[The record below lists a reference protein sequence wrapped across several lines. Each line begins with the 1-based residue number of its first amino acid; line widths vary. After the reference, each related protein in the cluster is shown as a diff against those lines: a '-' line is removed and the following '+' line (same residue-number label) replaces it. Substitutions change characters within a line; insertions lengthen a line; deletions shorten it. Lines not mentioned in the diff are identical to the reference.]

1 MKQEAK
7 NFFCKVLD
15 TVNKPEMRVLPGQL
29 AFFLVLSIIPL
40 VALIATIA
48 SNFFISMDSLTNLI
62 NTTFPRDA
70 AELINQAIGGKD
82 LNLNIVIFYVSA
94 FILASN
100 GPHSMIIGSNLLY
113 KVKDKDLIQRRTKA
127 LLMTVVLVLLFVFL
141 LLVPV
146 FGDKII
152 LIIIEVI
159 DKESINHIISITYS
173 FLKYPISL
181 FFILFCVKLLYIMA
195 PDKHISRKSTTFGAL
210 FTTITWI
217 LATEVYSFYVEVFAK
232 YNLLY
237 GSIANLIILLL
248 WVYLLSYI
256 FVFGMAL
263 NASSEERKDKLSNK
277 EA

>member
-1 MKQEAK
+1 MKQEMK
-7 NFFCKVLD
+7 NFFHRVLD
-15 TVNKPEMRVLPGQL
+15 TVNKPEMRILPGQL

-48 SNFFISMDSLTNLI
+48 SSFFISMDSLVDLI

-82 LNLNIVIFYVSA
+82 LNLNIVIFYFSA

-113 KVKDKDLIQRRTKA
+113 KVEDKSLIRRRMKA
-127 LLMTVVLVLLFVFL
+127 FLMTVVLVLLFVFL
-141 LLVPV
+141 LVVPV
-146 FGDKII
+146 FGDRII
-152 LIIIEVI
+152 SMIIELV
-159 DKESINHIISITYS
+159 DKESITSFIRVTYS

-181 FFILFCVKLLYIMA
+181 FFIFFCVKLLYIMA
-195 PDKHISRKSTTFGAL
+195 PDKHISSKYTTYGAL

-217 LATEVYSFYVEVFAK
+217 LSTEVYSFYVEVFAK

-248 WVYLLSYI
+248 WVYLLSYV

-263 NASSEERKDKLSNK
+263 NASGGEHEKKK
-277 EA
+277 VEK

>member
-1 MKQEAK
+1 MKQEMK
-7 NFFCKVLD
+7 NFFGKVLD
-15 TVNKPEMRVLPGQL
+15 TVNKPEMRILPGQL

-48 SNFFISMDSLTNLI
+48 SNFFISMDSLVDLI
-62 NTTFPRDA
+62 NSTFPKDA

-82 LNLNIVIFYVSA
+82 LNLNIVIFYLSA
-94 FILASN
+94 FVLASN

-113 KVKDKDLIQRRTKA
+113 KVEDKNLIPRRMKA

-152 LIIIEVI
+152 SIIIEVI
-159 DKESINHIISITYS
+159 DKESINHIIRITYS

-181 FFILFCVKLLYIMA
+181 FFIFVCVKLLYIMA
-195 PDKHISRKSTTFGAL
+195 PDKHISSKSTTYGAL

-217 LATEVYSFYVEVFAK
+217 LTTEVYSFYVEVFAK

-263 NASSEERKDKLSNK
+263 NASREEGK
-277 EA
+277 EKHSKKNP